1 MDQKYQKFKISP
13 KRKNP
18 IGMSTDITW
27 GIQKGARKAKTKKKK
42 RHVPTFFFGFHEIHF
57 SDFTDF
63 RISLITQLTHRLK
76 LPSERDFVSKNEPNR
91 LKNGETPAK
100 NVSQVQK
107 Q

>member
-1 MDQKYQKFKISP
+1 
-13 KRKNP
+13 
-18 IGMSTDITW
+18 MSTDITW

-76 LPSERDFVSKNEPNR
+76 QPTERDFVSKNGQNR
-91 LKNGETPAK
+91 LKNGETADT
-100 NVSQVQK
+100 NILQVQK